1 MNKRHFQLFQYSFSC
16 VVLLLLFAVTSS
28 GYSQGD
34 TKELRSKEVI
44 DIVAKGMS
52 EANDK
57 KKVGGYLDA
66 FFDMWKDESNQVN
79 LPYYRSTMLEMLKKI
94 SNQSNSAYRAF
105 VDMVY
110 SRALELSKSGNFV
123 VKYNAL
129 LLLGDLN
136 ESQEPGKPAVPYSA
150 AREELLKVLKAKL
163 DAPAEAAP
171 EKAAPAEAAD
181 GEAAPAK
188 ESSKSGNLQQSQQA
202 TLKIAAMRGLARH
215 ANRKLQISSDAK
227 KKLLEAFDEYA
238 FSAEAAENAAS
249 EDGKNAAPTADQDSS
264 VAEWLRELAIQGIGD
279 IGDAGVKGSRI
290 NKLYGILTKSQRY
303 SFETRMAAAVALSKL
318 NMEVTFFT
326 EAKPMEVIT
335 AIAKMAAEA
344 MKYECI
350 DRRYSLKKSSGDVA
364 LTAKKKEEKSNDIVP
379 ITSEEQEIQIRFLRQ
394 RMKYLTS
401 TFSAAL
407 SRSEKNPWERLLD
420 NNDKEKYAKI
430 AKAFRTLN
438 ETCDYDS
445 FEKTTKKD
453 RANANDESTKKAQD
467 STLTY
472 ELAQERILKELKVLY
487 GILGMDASGLKVPKA
502 KTKAAEN

>member
-1 MNKRHFQLFQYSFSC
+1 MNKRNFQLFQYSLSC
-16 VVLLLLFAVTSS
+16 VVLFLLFVSTSAVYGQS
-28 GYSQGD
+28 D
-34 TKELRSKEVI
+34 AKELRSKEVI

-66 FFDMWKDESNQVN
+66 FFDMWNDEANLVN
-79 LPYYRSTMLEMLKKI
+79 LPYYRTTMLEMLKKI
-94 SNQSNSAYRAF
+94 SNQSNSAYRPF

-110 SRALELSKSGNFV
+110 SRALEQTKSKNFV

-129 LLLGDLN
+129 LLLGELN
-136 ESQEPGKPAVPYSA
+136 ESQEPGKLAVPYAA
-150 AREELLKVLKAKL
+150 ARDELLKVLNTKVA
-163 DAPAEAAP
+163 APAEAAP

-188 ESSKSGNLQQSQQA
+188 ESSKSGNLQQSQQVA
-202 TLKIAAMRGLARH
+202 LKIAAMRGLTRH

-249 EDGKNAAPTADQDSS
+249 EDGKNAVSTADQDSS
-264 VAEWLRELAIQGIGD
+264 LAEWLRELAIQGIGD
-279 IGDAGVKGSRI
+279 IGDAGAKGARI
-290 NKLYGILTKSQRY
+290 NKLYNILTKSQRY

-350 DRRYSLKKSSGDVA
+350 DRRYSLKKSTGDVA
-364 LTAKKKEEKSNDIVP
+364 LATKKEEKSDDIVP

-394 RMKYLTS
+394 RMKYLAS
-401 TFSAAL
+401 TFSTAL

-430 AKAFRTLN
+430 AKAFRTIN
-438 ETCDYDS
+438 ETCDYDA

-453 RANANDESTKKAQD
+453 RNSANEESAKKMQD

-472 ELAQERILKELKVLY
+472 ELAQERLLKELKVLY
-487 GILGMDASGLKVPKA
+487 GVLGMDASGLKVPKV
-502 KTKAAEN
+502 KTKAVEN

>member
-1 MNKRHFQLFQYSFSC
+1 MNKRHFQLFQYAFSC

-28 GYSQGD
+28 GYGQGD

-66 FFDMWKDESNQVN
+66 FFDMWKDESNQVS
-79 LPYYRSTMLEMLKKI
+79 LPYYRTTMLEILKKI

-110 SRALELSKSGNFV
+110 SRALEMSKSGNFV

-150 AREELLKVLKAKL
+150 ARDELLKVLKAK
-163 DAPAEAAP
+163 PAAP
-171 EKAAPAEAAD
+171 EKAAPVAAAD

-188 ESSKSGNLQQSQQA
+188 ENSKSGNLQQSQQA
-202 TLKIAAMRGLARH
+202 ALKIAAMRGLARH

-238 FSAEAAENAAS
+238 FSTEAAESAAS
-249 EDGKNAAPTADQDSS
+249 EENKNAAPAADQDSS
-264 VAEWLRELAIQGIGD
+264 VAVWLRELAIQGIGD
-279 IGDAGVKGSRI
+279 IGDAGVKGARI
-290 NKLYGILTKSQRY
+290 NKLYNILTKSQLY

-326 EAKPMEVIT
+326 EAKPMEIVT

-364 LTAKKKEEKSNDIVP
+364 LAAKKEEKGSDIVP

-401 TFSAAL
+401 TFSTAL

-438 ETCDYDS
+438 ETCDYDA

-453 RANANDESTKKAQD
+453 RGNANEDSAKKQD
-467 STLTY
+467 TTLTY

-487 GILGMDASGLKVPKA
+487 GVLGMDASGLKVPKV

>member
-1 MNKRHFQLFQYSFSC
+1 MNKRHFQLFQYSLSC
-16 VVLLLLFAVTSS
+16 VVLFLLFVSTSAVY
-28 GYSQGD
+28 GQGD

-66 FFDMWKDESNQVN
+66 FFEMWNDEANLVN
-79 LPYYRSTMLEMLKKI
+79 LPYYRTTMLEMLKKI
-94 SNQSNSAYRAF
+94 SNQSNSAYRPF

-110 SRALELSKSGNFV
+110 SRALEQTKSKNFV

-129 LLLGDLN
+129 LLLGELN
-136 ESQEPGKPAVPYSA
+136 ESQEPGKPAVPYAA
-150 AREELLKVLKAKL
+150 ARDELLKVLNAKA
-163 DAPAEAAP
+163 APVEAAP
-171 EKAAPAEAAD
+171 EKAANDEAAN

-188 ESSKSGNLQQSQQA
+188 ENSKSDNLKQSQQA
-202 TLKIAAMRGLARH
+202 ALKITAMRGLTRH

-238 FSAEAAENAAS
+238 FSAEAAESAAS
-249 EDGKNAAPTADQDSS
+249 EESKAATPAADQDSS
-264 VAEWLRELAIQGIGD
+264 LAEWLRELAIQGIGD
-279 IGDAGVKGSRI
+279 IGDAGVKGARI

-350 DRRYSLKKSSGDVA
+350 DRRYSLKKTTGDVA
-364 LTAKKKEEKSNDIVP
+364 LAAKKEEKSNDIVP
-379 ITSEEQEIQIRFLRQ
+379 ITAEEQEIQIRFLRQ

-401 TFSAAL
+401 TFSVAL
-407 SRSEKNPWERLLD
+407 SRSEKNPWERMLSD
-420 NNDKEKYAKI
+420 TDKEKYAKI

-438 ETCDYDS
+438 ETCDYDN

-453 RANANDESTKKAQD
+453 RNASEDSVKKQD

-472 ELAQERILKELKVLY
+472 ELAQERLLKELKVLY
-487 GILGMDASGLKVPKA
+487 GVLGMDASGLKVPKV

>member
-1 MNKRHFQLFQYSFSC
+1 MNKRHFQLFQYAFSC
-16 VVLLLLFAVTSS
+16 VVLLLLFAVTFS
-28 GYSQGD
+28 GYGQGD
-34 TKELRSKEVI
+34 TKERRGKEVI
-44 DIVAKGMS
+44 DIVTKGMS

-110 SRALELSKSGNFV
+110 SRALELSRSGNFV

-129 LLLGDLN
+129 LLLGELN
-136 ESQEPGKPAVPYSA
+136 ESQDPGKPAVPYSA
-150 AREELLKVLKAKL
+150 ARDELLKVLKAKPT
-163 DAPAEAAP
+163 APAEAAP
-171 EKAAPAEAAD
+171 EKAAD

-202 TLKIAAMRGLARH
+202 ALKIAAMRGLARH

-249 EDGKNAAPTADQDSS
+249 EESKNAAPTADQDSS

-279 IGDAGVKGSRI
+279 IGDAGVKGARI

-318 NMEVTFFT
+318 NMEVTYFT

-350 DRRYSLKKSSGDVA
+350 DRRYSLKKSTGDVA
-364 LTAKKKEEKSNDIVP
+364 LAAKKEEKGSDIVP

-401 TFSAAL
+401 TFSTAL
-407 SRSEKNPWERLLD
+407 SRSEKNPWERMLSD
-420 NNDKEKYAKI
+420 PDKEKYAKI

-445 FEKTTKKD
+445 FEKTTKTD
-453 RANANDESTKKAQD
+453 RSNANDESAKKAQD

-487 GILGMDASGLKVPKA
+487 GVLGMDASGLKVPKV